1 MDFLSLAFMQRAL
14 VAAIIA
20 GVVSPAVGAYIVQR
34 RLSLLGDGLGHVAI
48 AGVGFALATGLAPLP
63 VAVIVAVAGAVVIE
77 LLRSSGK
84 ASADVA
90 MAILFY
96 GGLAT
101 GVLLAGVAGQGT
113 GTLSAYLFGSLLT
126 VSPSDLWLIGTLG
139 VLVVVPAIGLMPQF
153 FAVCTDED
161 YARTCGTP
169 VRFHNLLVIVLAS
182 VTITVSMRTVGLLM
196 VSALMVVPVA
206 TANNLVV
213 GFRRAFA
220 LACGIGVFAAA
231 GGVVGSYY
239 LDAPPGSLIVVLAI
253 VVFAVTLPLGGRRW
267 RRAPLVAE
275 DIDPSPLPHEPA
287 DACDSHADHVHGPGC
302 GHDAVIHGD
311 HIDYVHDGHRHA
323 PHADHYDEH

>member
-1 MDFLSLAFMQRAL
+1 MGFLTLAFMQRAL
-14 VAAIIA
+14 IAALIA
-20 GVVSPAVGAYIVQR
+20 GVVSPSVGAYIVAR

-63 VAVIVAVAGAVVIE
+63 VAVAVSVAGAVVIE

-90 MAILFY
+90 MALLFY

-113 GTLSAYLFGSLLT
+113 GTLAGYLFGSLLT
-126 VSPSDLWLIGTLG
+126 ISGPDLWLIGALG
-139 VLVVVPAIGLMPQF
+139 VLVVVPAVGLMPQL
-153 FAVCTDED
+153 FAVCTDEAH
-161 YARTCGTP
+161 ARTCGVP

-213 GFRRAFA
+213 GFRRAFS
-220 LACGIGVFAAA
+220 LAIGIGVVAAV

-239 LDAPPGSLIVVLAI
+239 LAAPPGSLIVVLTIA
-253 VVFAVTLPLGGRRW
+253 VFALTLPLRGRLR
-267 RRAPLVAE
+267 RRAPLVSDDA
-275 DIDPSPLPHEPA
+275 DPSPLPHDPA
-287 DACDSHADHVHGPGC
+287 DAHEAHDGHVHGPGC
-302 GHDAVIHGD
+302 GHVPVVHGD
-311 HIDYVHDGHRHA
+311 HTDYVHDGHRHA
-323 PHADHYDEH
+323 RHQDHYDEH